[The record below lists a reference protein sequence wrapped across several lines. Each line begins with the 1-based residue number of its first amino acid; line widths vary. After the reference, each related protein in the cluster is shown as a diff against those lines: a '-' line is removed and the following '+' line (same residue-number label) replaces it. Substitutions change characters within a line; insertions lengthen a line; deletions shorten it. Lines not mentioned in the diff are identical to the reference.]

1 MNIQM
6 YSVRPDE
13 QAAIKKNAAEI
24 NATVTTVAHDFTP
37 ADISSLKGADV
48 LCLAQ
53 HGAIGTAEDY
63 AKLAAIGIK
72 HIALRITGYDIIDL
86 KAAQANGIKVTNVP
100 AYSPRSVGEMT
111 LTHAMVLLRHLNES
125 KARMLQGDFS
135 WGGLEADEIH
145 TLTVGIIGVGKIG
158 SAVARLFD
166 ALGATIIAND
176 PIHRPELSDILTY
189 VDKDTLLKTADIVT
203 VHTPLDDTTHHLID
217 ADAFAKMKNTAIFLN
232 CARGP
237 ISDTGALIN
246 ALETKQIA
254 AAGIDSIEDENG
266 IFGDNLKGQDV
277 PNPRLLKL
285 LQMPN
290 VSVSPHM
297 AFYTKPA
304 VENMVAIAFHD
315 ADVIAQ
321 GQISEH
327 EVTA

>member
-1 MNIQM
+1 MKVQM

-13 QAAIKKNAAEI
+13 QAAIKANAEKYG
-24 NATVTTVAHDFTP
+24 ATVDTVSHDFTP
-37 ADISSLKGADV
+37 ADIPSLAGHDV

-63 AKLAAIGIK
+63 AKIAAQGIK
-72 HIALRITGYDIIDL
+72 HLALRITGYDIIDL
-86 KAAQANGIKVTNVP
+86 AAAAANGLKVTNVP

-111 LTHAMVLLRHLNES
+111 LTHAMVLVRHLNES
-125 KARMLQGDFS
+125 KARMLQGDYS

-158 SAVARLFD
+158 SAVARLFY
-166 ALGATIIAND
+166 ALGATVIAND
-176 PIHRPELSDILTY
+176 PIQRPELSDILTY
-189 VDKDTLLKTADIVT
+189 VDKDELLRTADIVT
-203 VHTPLDDTTHHLID
+203 VHTPLDDTTHHLIN
-217 ADAFAKMKNTAIFLN
+217 ADALAKMKSTAILLN

-237 ISDTGALIN
+237 IVDTTALIQ
-246 ALETKQIA
+246 ALENKTIA
-254 AAGIDSIEDENG
+254 AAGLDSIEDENG
-266 IFGDNLKGQDV
+266 IFGDNLTGQEV

-297 AFYTKPA
+297 AFYTRPA
-304 VENMVAIAFHD
+304 VANMVAIAMKD
-315 ADVIAQ
+315 ADTIAHG
-321 GQISEH
+321 GQSEH

>member
-1 MNIQM
+1 MKVQM

-13 QAAIKKNAAEI
+13 QAAIKANAEKYG
-24 NATVTTVAHDFTP
+24 ATVDTVSHDFTP
-37 ADISSLKGADV
+37 ADIPSLAGHDV

-63 AKLAAIGIK
+63 AKIAAQGIK
-72 HIALRITGYDIIDL
+72 HLALRITGYDIIDL
-86 KAAQANGIKVTNVP
+86 AAAAANGLKVTNVP

-111 LTHAMVLLRHLNES
+111 LTHAMVLVRHLNES
-125 KARMLQGDFS
+125 KARMLQGDYS

-158 SAVARLFD
+158 SAVARLFY
-166 ALGATIIAND
+166 ALGATVIAND
-176 PIHRPELSDILTY
+176 PIQRPELSDILTY
-189 VDKDTLLKTADIVT
+189 VDKDDLLRTADIVT
-203 VHTPLDDTTHHLID
+203 VHTPLDDTTHHLIN
-217 ADAFAKMKNTAIFLN
+217 ADALAKMKKTAILLN

-237 ISDTGALIN
+237 IVDTTALIQ
-246 ALETKQIA
+246 ALENKTIA
-254 AAGIDSIEDENG
+254 AAGLDSIEDENG
-266 IFGDNLKGQDV
+266 IFGDNLTGQEV

-297 AFYTKPA
+297 AFYTRPA
-304 VENMVAIAFHD
+304 VANMVAIAMKD
-315 ADVIAQ
+315 ADTIAHG
-321 GQISEH
+321 GQSEH

>member
-1 MNIQM
+1 MKVQM

-13 QAAIKKNAAEI
+13 KEAIASNSAQI
-24 NATVTTVAHDFTP
+24 GCTVDTVSHDFTP
-37 ADISSLKGADV
+37 ADIANLQGYDV

-53 HGAIGTAEDY
+53 HGAIGTPEDY
-63 AKLAAIGIK
+63 AKIAAAGIH

-86 KAAQANGIKVTNVP
+86 KAAADNDIKITNVP

-111 LTHAMVLLRHLNES
+111 LTHAMLLVRHLNEA
-125 KARMLQGDFS
+125 KARMAAGDYS

-158 SAVARLFD
+158 SAVARLFY

-189 VDKDTLLKTADIVT
+189 VDKDELLKTADIVT
-203 VHTPLDDTTHHLID
+203 VHTPLDETTHHLID
-217 ADAFAKMKNTAIFLN
+217 ADALAAMKPTAILLN

-237 ISDTGALIN
+237 IVDTDALIA
-246 ALETKQIA
+246 ALENKTIA

-266 IFGDNLKGQDV
+266 IFGDNLTGKNV

-285 LQMPN
+285 QQMSN
-290 VSVSPHM
+290 VSLSSHM
-297 AFYTKPA
+297 AFYTRPA
-304 VENMVAIAFHD
+304 VANMVAIALHD
-315 ADVIAQ
+315 ADTIAK
-321 GQISEH
+321 GGVSEH
-327 EVTA
+327 EIKG